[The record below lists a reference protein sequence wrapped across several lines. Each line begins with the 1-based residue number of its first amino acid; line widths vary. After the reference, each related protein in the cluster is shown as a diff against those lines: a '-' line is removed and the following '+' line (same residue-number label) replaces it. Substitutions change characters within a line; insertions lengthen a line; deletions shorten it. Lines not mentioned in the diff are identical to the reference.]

1 MITIHCITLLNHS
14 YQEQYFSLFVNVNYH
29 VYHYYMYFN
38 LGNFM
43 LVSVQL
49 VDVVVVFFFCNCRGL
64 RFQQSVHCVS
74 RNDVM
79 NHSAPENCRE
89 HNFVAVIIL
98 YS

>member
-38 LGNFM
+38 LGNCM

-49 VDVVVVFFFCNCRGL
+49 VDVVVVVFFAIAEGFDFNKVYIVCQGMML
-64 RFQQSVHCVS
+64 
-74 RNDVM
+74 
-79 NHSAPENCRE
+79 
-89 HNFVAVIIL
+89 
-98 YS
+98 

>member
-38 LGNFM
+38 LGNCM

-49 VDVVVVFFFCNCRGL
+49 VDVVVVVVVLQLQRASISTKCTL
-64 RFQQSVHCVS
+64 CVK
-74 RNDVM
+74 
-79 NHSAPENCRE
+79 E
-89 HNFVAVIIL
+89 
-98 YS
+98 